1 MWPSDNCLKLMAGM
15 TRDANADPI
24 TPGDNPRR
32 SENELIPL
40 VCVSTSRNLRCPDA
54 DRDCRQN
61 GNIFFAIRVTILV
74 ALPTCSLA
82 GLQPHGLHY
91 AAGL

>member
-1 MWPSDNCLKLMAGM
+1 MAGM
-15 TRDANADPI
+15 TRDANADST
-24 TPGDNPRR
+24 TPGDNQRR

-40 VCVSTSRNLRCPDA
+40 VYVSTSRNLRCPDA

-61 GNIFFAIRVTILV
+61 GNIFFAINVTVLV
-74 ALPTCSLA
+74 TLPTCFLA
-82 GLQPHGLHY
+82 GLQPHDLHY